1 MAQAELAFGRF
12 RLQPGRQ
19 LFLGSDPIPLGA
31 KPLNIL
37 TALVTANGDLV
48 TKDELIEPVW
58 PGMVV
63 EENAIQAH
71 ISAIRKLLG
80 EDARMIA
87 TVPGRGY
94 RFAGT
99 IEVRSGEMPT
109 LEPIPVREPTLPPAP
124 AKKKAARRRPILPLA
139 FGLVVLVLIV
149 AVAGWRFL
157 GSGSSSEIDRYL
169 VLPFVN
175 HTGDTRYDSLAATMA
190 EGVGSRLET
199 QAWEAEIVDRSEVG
213 AGKERPVVT
222 PEQAKKLGLDY
233 VVDGGLLFA
242 DGTLQATATIID
254 AQTGTQIAT
263 VTTHATQHE
272 DAEQRQ
278 LLITGLVDQSRYVIA
293 REQRRKVMAGK
304 PDDTDSRNLLIRAQ
318 AMLDESA
325 TPESWRNAAAL
336 IDKAM
341 KLDPH
346 NVHTL
351 TVAGTARIEYVTAYS
366 YKDELERTAMLN
378 QADSYLSQA
387 VSIEPTR
394 AVIHLMMGDLRSA
407 QGQHDAAR
415 AEYKR
420 VLDLDALNAE
430 AMDGLA
436 MEDIFQGF
444 PGAAIPKLDLALAT
458 NPEDAYLIY
467 GDKAILEM
475 CLGRDAEALAA
486 ARQAVTVDSTDPWAW
501 FTLAGLLQISGQT
514 DEARV
519 ALEKLR
525 RINPDI
531 TIAKLRM
538 ADVNISPLFKKSEE
552 RLFAALKDAGMP
564 EGGAAPSNGQASSN

>member
-1 MAQAELAFGRF
+1 
-12 RLQPGRQ
+12 
-19 LFLGSDPIPLGA
+19 
-31 KPLNIL
+31 
-37 TALVTANGDLV
+37 
-48 TKDELIEPVW
+48 
-58 PGMVV
+58 MVV
-63 EENAIQAH
+63 EETAIQAH

-80 EDARMIA
+80 EDARLIA

-94 RFAGT
+94 RFAGPV
-99 IEVRSGEMPT
+99 EVRSGDIPK
-109 LEPIPVREPTLPPAP
+109 LEPLPVKEPPQPPQV
-124 AKKKAARRRPILPLA
+124 AKKKAGRRQPMGPYA
-139 FGLVVLVLIV
+139 FGLVVLILI
-149 AVAGWRFL
+149 AAAAAWRFL
-157 GSGSSSEIDRYL
+157 GSASSADADRYL
-169 VLPFVN
+169 VLPFAN
-175 HTGDTRYDSLAATMA
+175 HTGDAGYDSVAAMMA
-190 EGVGSRLET
+190 DGVGSRLKT
-199 QAWEAEIVDRSEVG
+199 QAWEAEVVDRSEVVT
-213 AGKERPVVT
+213 GKERPVVT
-222 PEQAKKLGLDY
+222 PEQARKLGLDY
-233 VVDGGLLFA
+233 VVDGSLLMG
-242 DGTLQATATIID
+242 DGALQASATIID

-263 VTTHATQHE
+263 VTTHAGKH
-272 DAEQRQ
+272 DAVEQRQ

-293 REQRRKVMAGK
+293 REQRRKAMAGK
-304 PDDTDSRNLLIRAQ
+304 PDDSDIRNLLIRAGT
-318 AMLDESA
+318 MLDESA
-325 TPESWRNAAAL
+325 NSETWHNAVAL
-336 IDKAM
+336 VDKAM

-351 TVAGTARIEYVTAYS
+351 TIAGAARIQYVNAYS
-366 YKDELERTAMLN
+366 YKDELDRTAMLN
-378 QADSYLSQA
+378 QADAYLSQA

-415 AEYKR
+415 AEYQR

-436 MEDIFQGF
+436 MEDIFQGQ

-467 GDKAILEM
+467 GDKAILQM
-475 CLGRDAEALAA
+475 SLNHDAEALTA

-514 DEARV
+514 DEARG

-538 ADVNISPLFKKSEE
+538 ADVNVSPLFKKAEE

-564 EGGAAPSNGQASSN
+564 EGGQAVSNGPASSN